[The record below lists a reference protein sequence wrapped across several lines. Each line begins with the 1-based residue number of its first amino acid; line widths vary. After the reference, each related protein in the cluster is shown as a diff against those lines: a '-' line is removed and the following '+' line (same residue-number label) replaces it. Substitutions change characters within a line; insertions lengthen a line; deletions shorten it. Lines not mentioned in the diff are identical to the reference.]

1 MGQSSITARTF
12 TVHAVEIVSV
22 PQLLRSQEIKATSTT
37 LVMNRRH
44 AFKMPKILPSLV
56 RIVFPNQDW
65 FQW

>member
-1 MGQSSITARTF
+1 M
-12 TVHAVEIVSV
+12 